1 MNKKVEK
8 AVERAREIFR
18 AGAVVVTAAEIREGV
33 LRQVQLY
40 FESGG
45 EAVMDFVSK
54 DDLVQNWPDE
64 GVYAFNSDGVFRR
77 VAMFEG
83 DEDMFFRVDGLQ
95 KQEDDFGPL
104 PGVLFMEVMEE
115 ISQLKLR

>member
-8 AVERAREIFR
+8 SVERAREIFR
-18 AGAVVVTAAEIREGV
+18 SGAVVITAAEMKEGV
-33 LRQVQLY
+33 LQQVQLY

-64 GVYAFNSDGVFRR
+64 GVYAFGTDGVYRR
-77 VAMFEG
+77 VSMFEG
-83 DEDMFFRVDGLQ
+83 DEDMFFRVDDTR
-95 KQEDDFGPL
+95 KQEDDLGPL
-104 PGVLFMEVMEE
+104 PGVLFMEVVEK
-115 ISQLKLR
+115 ISQLKVR